1 MTTYT
6 IKGINDEEDTCSC
19 CGKTGLKR
27 VVWLAAVSVD
37 GEESEP
43 MPLGTSCAAKK
54 MFGKSSGKASDENK
68 LTAAMSA
75 AVKAK
80 CHQLLNSFV
89 AFGSNCVPAELIEMA
104 KVDLFAAMTERNNRF
119 PILNWMNGTITTQQA
134 AKYL

>member
-54 MFGKSSGKASDENK
+54 MFGKSSGKAQDENK
-68 LTAAMSA
+68 LTVAMSA

-80 CHQLLNSFV
+80 CHQLLKSFV
-89 AFGSNCVPAELIEMA
+89 DFGNNCVPAELIEMA

>member
-54 MFGKSSGKASDENK
+54 MYGKSIGKAKDENK
-68 LTAAMSA
+68 LVAEMNVAI
-75 AVKAK
+75 KNK
-80 CHQLLNSFV
+80 CYQLLESFV
-89 AFGSNCVPAELIEMA
+89 DSGSYCVPAELLEMA
-104 KVDLFAAMTERNNRF
+104 KIDLFAALAERNNRF
-119 PILNWMNGTITTQQA
+119 PILNVMNGTITTQQA